1 MVSLIPRPGIANAK
15 DGLILAEHAGDQYTY
30 AAVLQWAGFA
40 HSDCGELATAE
51 DLFRKTLNIATE
63 RVSLVQS
70 DFDAKPEYDI
80 SRLRQTEASLEQP
93 RRGTELAVGG
103 LSMLRREQPQEH
115 FFGYSR
121 ALSYQL
127 AGGPDEA
134 LATLIPA
141 LERAE
146 QSSAGK
152 ELALMYRL
160 KGRLLEGKSNT
171 KEAEDSFRTSIEIAR
186 GQSAKSLELRATT
199 SLARLLAK
207 QGRRDEGRTMLSQ
220 IYNWFSE
227 GFRHCRPEGRQGAAR
242 RIER

>member
-40 HSDCGELATAE
+40 HRNCGELATAE

-70 DFDAKPEYDI
+70 DFDAKPGYDI
-80 SRLRQTEASLEQP
+80 SRLRQTEATLEQL
-93 RRGTELAVGG
+93 RRGTELAVAG
-103 LSMLRREQPQEH
+103 LSMLRREQPKEH
-115 FFGYSR
+115 FFGYSL

-127 AGGPDEA
+127 AGRSDEA

-146 QSSAGK
+146 QSSAGQ

-160 KGRLLEGKSNT
+160 KGRLLEGKSNAR
-171 KEAEDSFRTSIEIAR
+171 KLRTPSVLQSKSHAVRAQNRLSCGRRPSSRDCSPNKVVVMR
-186 GQSAKSLELRATT
+186 GAPCCRKSTTGSAKASTLPT
-199 SLARLLAK
+199 
-207 QGRRDEGRTMLSQ
+207 
-220 IYNWFSE
+220 
-227 GFRHCRPEGRQGAAR
+227 
-242 RIER
+242 